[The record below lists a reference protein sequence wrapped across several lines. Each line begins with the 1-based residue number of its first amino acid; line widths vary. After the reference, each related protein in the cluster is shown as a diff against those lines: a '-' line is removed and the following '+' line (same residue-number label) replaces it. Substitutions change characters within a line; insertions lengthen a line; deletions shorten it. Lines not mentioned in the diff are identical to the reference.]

1 MVVEFNFRLPYR
13 RHIRIDTGK
22 GIVYEGEVMNSVEQR
37 GGGAFFDESVHYDVT
52 VSIERI
58 YLDSRFTGE
67 QVAMFRDAMQALH
80 PDVIVLQEA
89 S

>member
-1 MVVEFNFRLPYR
+1 MGSDFRLPYR
-13 RHIRIDTGK
+13 RHIRIDSGQ
-22 GIVYEGEVMNSVEQR
+22 GIAYEGEVIHSIEHRN
-37 GGGAFFDESVHYDVT
+37 GGAFFDESVNYDLT
-52 VSIERI
+52 VRIERI